1 MSSIRSFGLRSDIF
15 EIAFYLFE
23 ILRLDSVAGDKV
35 DFLIQ
40 DAFEIIAEVNDFDAN
55 RGTKFDENIHITFLL
70 LFATRERA
78 KHSKRF
84 DFKDVKKF
92 SLVG

>member
-23 ILRLDSVAGDKV
+23 ILRLDSVAGDEI

-40 DAFEIIAEVNDFDAN
+40 DAFEIIAEVNEFDAN
-55 RGTKFDENIHITFLL
+55 RGAKFDENIHITFLL
-70 LFATRERA
+70 LFTTREA
-78 KHSKRF
+78 SQTQQAF
-84 DFKDVKKF
+84 
-92 SLVG
+92 